1 MPPLRASGAL
11 HSNLTAPVRLLFRRS
26 LCARDPDQTTRG
38 DAPRGPQSPSNPAG
52 CDGTPTQS
60 MLFQSPFSVHKRG
73 GGERHQAPSAFSTAR
88 SKSNGT
94 LKVCSCCGRRPRRF
108 DPRSLE
114 PPPPPQP
121 GHNVGWAPRYVPRGA
136 PYSVE
141 LCRTGPVHGPRPAP
155 GLISARGDRSP
166 DLRNVHAS
174 NKFNNIGARA
184 TN

>member
-114 PPPPPQP
+114 PPPPPSRVTTSVGRP
-121 GHNVGWAPRYVPRGA
+121 GMYRGA
-136 PYSVE
+136 PLIPSNSAG
-141 LCRTGPVHGPRPAP
+141 LAPSTGRDQPRGLSPPVGTDHPTFATCMRP
-155 GLISARGDRSP
+155 ISS
-166 DLRNVHAS
+166 
-174 NKFNNIGARA
+174 
-184 TN
+184 TT